1 MAAGR
6 RKKIIWTD
14 QEWEK
19 IVDLFWVIR
28 KNNPKEAISTFYDNV
43 MAQLPE
49 NRRRPFQQPI
59 IERIAEL
66 VKKKNDEVIS
76 QADEVPNL
84 QKRIE
89 GLLPKN
95 GNGTAYEITDHELLT
110 KYQTKILQL
119 TSVRDLFS
127 RFSPEDLLS
136 EIPTDKLLRVAIA
149 RIFSDLDKRQSY
161 LDEMMKSILEKVQI
175 VPQQSAEAQ
184 QKERPPRVVLVG
196 FLGQQA
202 REMEMKFKK
211 RAKFHA
217 IDKNRQ
223 SGTLPQNADVITVLN
238 SFVSHHGILDQVAKE
253 EARGTLVLRIDGG
266 LSEAK
271 RRLDEVL
278 P

>member
-6 RKKIIWTD
+6 RKKISWTD
-14 QEWEK
+14 EEWEK

-28 KNNPKEAISTFYDNV
+28 KNNPKEALSTFYDNV

-49 NRRRPFQQPI
+49 HRRRPFQQPI

-66 VKKKNDEVIS
+66 VKKRNDEVIS
-76 QADEVPNL
+76 HAEEVPNL

-89 GLLPKN
+89 GLQSKN

-119 TSVRDLFS
+119 TSARDLFS

-149 RIFSDLDKRQSY
+149 RIFSDLYKRQSY
-161 LDEMMKSILEKVQI
+161 LDEMMKSIMEKVQI
-175 VPQQSAEAQ
+175 VPQSIEVQ

-223 SGTLPQNADVITVLN
+223 SGTIPQNADVITVLN

-266 LSEAK
+266 ISEAK

>member
-1 MAAGR
+1 
-6 RKKIIWTD
+6 
-14 QEWEK
+14 
-19 IVDLFWVIR
+19 
-28 KNNPKEAISTFYDNV
+28 
-43 MAQLPE
+43 
-49 NRRRPFQQPI
+49 
-59 IERIAEL
+59 
-66 VKKKNDEVIS
+66 
-76 QADEVPNL
+76 
-84 QKRIE
+84 
-89 GLLPKN
+89 
-95 GNGTAYEITDHELLT
+95 
-110 KYQTKILQL
+110 
-119 TSVRDLFS
+119 
-127 RFSPEDLLS
+127 
-136 EIPTDKLLRVAIA
+136 
-149 RIFSDLDKRQSY
+149 
-161 LDEMMKSILEKVQI
+161 MMKSILEKVQI

-266 LSEAK
+266 ISEAK